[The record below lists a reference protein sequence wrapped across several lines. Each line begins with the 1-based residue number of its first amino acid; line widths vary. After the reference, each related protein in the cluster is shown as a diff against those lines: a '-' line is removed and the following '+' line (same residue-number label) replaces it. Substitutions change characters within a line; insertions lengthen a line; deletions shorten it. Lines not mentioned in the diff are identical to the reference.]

1 MLNPMHIAP
10 WQLDQVA
17 GIWDQHAAKAL
28 GWRIFTLG
36 KAGSKP
42 KACKR
47 LTAILLSNRNHL
59 QCRGGA
65 DLDELFDAFS
75 AQLLVSLI
83 HVEAQGVEVV
93 NSKLD
98 AHYSIRM
105 TFWVFIRDLA
115 NLAALSNEALGRHP
129 DAADQDKARRDAKAT
144 MLKAFQSEVTDWIS
158 HMAYLSRDDN
168 AKLAMALAAA
178 RRALAIAEDELS
190 D

>member
-1 MLNPMHIAP
+1 MHVAP

-17 GIWDQHAAKAL
+17 SIWDQHAAQPL
-28 GWRIFTLG
+28 GWRVFTLG

-47 LTAILLSNRNHL
+47 LTAILLSNRQHL
-59 QCRGGA
+59 HCRSSA
-65 DLDELFDAFS
+65 NLDELFDAFS
-75 AQLLVSLI
+75 AQLLVSLVHI
-83 HVEAQGVEVV
+83 QAQGVEVV

-98 AHYSIRM
+98 AHYSVRM

-129 DAADQDKARRDAKAT
+129 GADDQDKARRDAKAK
-144 MLKAFQSEVTDWIS
+144 LLRDFQTEITDWIS
-158 HMAYLSRDDN
+158 HMAYVSRDDN
-168 AKLAMALAAA
+168 ARLAMALAAA

-190 D
+190 V